1 MVRGFARAARFALAA
16 SLAALATFASGFGC
30 ATPAV
35 DVTLADPKGLRIG
48 ASYAQFL
55 LFSNGCPSQSQL
67 VARSYPK
74 PLVDQSLTAVEEFG
88 ELGTLDAKT
97 YGFAAV
103 LRSEDCGVLGTGC
116 AEADLTERIDSV
128 SIPLTEIYP
137 QQGACPG
144 SCADGLCESDGP

>member
-1 MVRGFARAARFALAA
+1 MGELARAARAALRAG
-16 SLAALATFASGFGC
+16 LAALAVVAAGFGC
-30 ATPAV
+30 TTPAV
-35 DVTLADPKGLRIG
+35 DVTVADPKGLRVG

-55 LFSNGCPSQSQL
+55 LFDSGCPSRTEL
-67 VARSYPK
+67 IARSYAK
-74 PLVDQSLTAVEEFG
+74 PLVEQNLTAVEDFS

-103 LRSEDCGVLGTGC
+103 LRSEDCGVLGVGC

-137 QQGACPG
+137 QEAACPG
-144 SCADGLCESDGP
+144 LCADGRCESDGP